1 MPSLINPEQNNGK
14 KEHIIWVDELCAS
27 CKGVE
32 NCPLIQALHRHT
44 IMTYSG
50 IHVSN
55 CDLYDPDVTSEYYLE
70 SEDLERA
77 TAINLATMEQQ
88 MRELT
93 ALLERINGP
102 YAS

>member
-1 MPSLINPEQNNGK
+1 LINPDQNDGK

-27 CKGVE
+27 CKTAG
-32 NCPLIQALHRHT
+32 NCPLIQTIHRHT

-55 CDLYDPDVTSEYYLE
+55 CDLYDADVDAEYYLAPE
-70 SEDLERA
+70 ERYRADKIDLA
-77 TAINLATMEQQ
+77 AMEQQ
-88 MRELT
+88 IEELS

-102 YAS
+102 TLS